1 MRYLVLRLLPLMLA
15 AGCAP
20 TGVTRQPA
28 AARVSQQSY
37 ALDRVELNGVRA
49 GQLSASREWSRDGN
63 RDSDRGIGRDE
74 SADLRATLVRDLS
87 RNVRIDDNAPIRL
100 HTTLTLQAPGY
111 FEGLAAETSDLTLT
125 AELRDTRGALLRTI
139 TLRESASAPL
149 QRPESRDY
157 RLEQAIDRLASRLAA
172 EL

>member
-1 MRYLVLRLLPLMLA
+1 MLA

-20 TGVTRQPA
+20 TGVTRHPA
-28 AARVSQQSY
+28 AARAHVSQQSY
-37 ALDRVELNGVRA
+37 ALDAVELNGVRA

-63 RDSDRGIGRDE
+63 HGIGRDE

-87 RNVRIDDNAPIRL
+87 RNVRIDPNAPIRL

-111 FEGLAAETSDLTLT
+111 FEGLAPETSDLTLT

-149 QRPESRDY
+149 QRPESRDL
-157 RLEQAIDRLASRLAA
+157 RLEQALDRLASRLAA